1 MYLGY
6 HIVYIEYVASVLMV
20 IPRTLVVG
28 VPVSSLTNFEVISV
42 SPISDSI
49 KKLDIITCDLCKTA
63 RASHDVFVQGIVE
76 VAFLKRCC
84 DQCIKKLNGSR

>member
-1 MYLGY
+1 M
-6 HIVYIEYVASVLMV
+6 A
-20 IPRTLVVG
+20 VVF
-28 VPVSSLTNFEVISV
+28 PVSALTNLDVISI

-49 KKLDIITCDLCKTA
+49 KKLQIITCDLCKTA

-84 DQCIKKLNGSR
+84 DHCIKKLNGSR